1 MARRKSKAASRRSPT
16 WSTSRVLY
24 HAPVDWFDR
33 LGQDTGLDSLF
44 GWEVRIYRSPA
55 HRGAYILLYRDPKTG
70 QHRVAHDFIQ
80 AGNPY
85 TWDSLQEIQ
94 TAVQEAA
101 QQGVLVK
108 RIGKNPRKK
117 STGYVAAKIRANTA
131 RRKREFKYWTPAVV
145 KQRIERNAKLRK
157 GFAQGALSWQE
168 GKLQA
173 HAGSNKFDQWRMET
187 LEIWDPY
194 AEGYVILEAIEEELR
209 KALAGTGYYGEA
221 TGYDSWSIAK

>member
-1 MARRKSKAASRRSPT
+1 MARR
-16 WSTSRVLY
+16 
-24 HAPVDWFDR
+24 
-33 LGQDTGLDSLF
+33 
-44 GWEVRIYRSPA
+44 
-55 HRGAYILLYRDPKTG
+55 
-70 QHRVAHDFIQ
+70 
-80 AGNPY
+80 
-85 TWDSLQEIQ
+85 
-94 TAVQEAA
+94 
-101 QQGVLVK
+101 
-108 RIGKNPRKK
+108 PR

-131 RRKREFKYWTPAVV
+131 RRKREFKFKSWTPAVV